1 MSPDPS
7 RGRWRR
13 KALVLVAVGALL
25 AAACSN
31 DDSKSSNGTPD
42 TTPDASTV
50 LGTKHAAVG
59 NPVKVGFVYDGTTDA
74 ADNAAELAAGKAAAA
89 YANQYLGGI
98 GGRPVKLDVC
108 STKQTPSG
116 AADCATQ
123 MLADGV
129 VAVVNGVSGQG
140 GSVFPVVAKANVP
153 VFLASAIGQT
163 VISADHI
170 FVMNNGLVTALA
182 GPAQVAKAAGATRAA
197 VLVTDVPE
205 ASGPVTATAP
215 LFYGNA
221 GVKVDVVKVPPDAPD
236 MTPQVQAELSNKPG
250 LFAMVGDPTF
260 CTKALNAIGSSGFTG
275 KIVVIPQCLDANT
288 AKAVSNLDGVIV
300 LRSSTTDPASKE
312 HKLYEAVLDTFAK
325 GADDGGVAPDGY
337 QAVLGLVRAVSG
349 LTGDVTPA
357 TIEAAILASKAVP
370 VPLADGLTFTCDR
383 KQVTIAP
390 AVCSTDALQ
399 ATLDAHGNAGS
410 YAVLPGAA
418 LLKVG

>member
-1 MSPDPS
+1 MMSPDPS
-7 RGRWRR
+7 RRGWRR
-13 KALVLVAVGALL
+13 KALLVVAAGALL
-25 AAACSN
+25 AAACGN
-31 DDSKSSNGTPD
+31 DDPKSSSET
-42 TTPDASTV
+42 TTPDASAV
-50 LGTKHAAVG
+50 LGTVHAAVG
-59 NPVKVGFVYDGTTDA
+59 EPVKVGFVYDGTTDA
-74 ADNAAELAAGKAAAA
+74 VDNEAELVAGKAAAD
-89 YANQYLGGI
+89 YANKYLGGI
-98 GGRPVKLDVC
+98 AGRPIELDVC
-108 STKQTPSG
+108 STKQSPSG

-123 MLADGV
+123 MVTDGV

-170 FVMNNGLVTALA
+170 FVMNNGLVSALA
-182 GPAQVAKAAGATRAA
+182 GPAQVAKEAGATRAA
-197 VLVTDVPE
+197 ILVTDVPE
-205 ASGPVTATAP
+205 ASGPVAATAP

-221 GVKVDVVKVPPDAPD
+221 GVQVDVVKVPPDAAD
-236 MTPQVQAELSNKPG
+236 MSPQVQAELSNKPG

-288 AKAVSNLDGVIV
+288 ADAVSNLEGVIV
-300 LRSSTTDPASKE
+300 LRGSTTDPASKE

-325 GADDGGVAPDGY
+325 DADDGGVAPDGY

-383 KQVTIAP
+383 KQVAIAP

-399 ATLDAHGNAGS
+399 ATLDADGNAGS